1 MKRILLMLALGLGLA
16 CSGRAQELIRTAHPR
31 LLLDDA
37 AFGQLRDAVLQGDS
51 EPLTLLHEACMAYAE
66 ATLSQG
72 PVVYEKDASG
82 RRILGKSQAALGRIF
97 CCAYAWRFTGEE
109 RFLRHAERDML
120 DVCAFPDWNP
130 THFLDVGEM
139 AAAVGLGYDWLYPAL
154 APSTRELAV
163 RTLRDYAFAPARNPS
178 YAWFYHRT
186 HNWNQVCNGGLV
198 CAALATFESHPAEA
212 RALIRKAVKT
222 NRPAMVASYSPDG
235 NYTEGPS
242 YWEYGTL
249 YETFMLSLLESCL
262 GTDYG
267 LGSTDGFLET
277 PRYILFSCGTTHR
290 QFNYYDNGLAEVPH
304 CGMWYFAAREND
316 ASLLYNELRLLRAG
330 DYRRAPNRFLPL
342 LVYYASQVRFDRVD
356 PPSARVWAGRGETP
370 VVLIRTGWDDGAG
383 DRYLGVKGG
392 QAGTN
397 HGHMDA
403 GSFVYD
409 ARGIRW
415 AADLGNQ
422 PYAQTE
428 AVVEALGKDLWDR
441 SQTSCR
447 WQLFRYN
454 NRQHN
459 TLTVN
464 GRDHRVDGAATLLEV
479 LDGDGRLGARLDLTP
494 VFGGDLALAERTVE
508 LLAGDGLSVS
518 DRLAAPVGR
527 AASVRWTLVTEAE
540 PTLTDGGII
549 LERDGIRMLLQTQ
562 GAAVTYRTWS
572 ADPADYASPLAAAD
586 VPNPSRW
593 LCGFETVLPPGT
605 PVTLITTLTRIHTNI
620 LANNCF

>member
-1 MKRILLMLALGLGLA
+1 MRRFLLILSLGLA
-16 CSGRAQELIRTAHPR
+16 WNAGAQELIQSAHPR
-31 LLLDDA
+31 LLMDDA
-37 AFGQLRDAVLQGDS
+37 AFAQVREAILKGDN
-51 EPLTLLHEACMAYAE
+51 EPLVLLHEACMAYAE
-66 ATLSQG
+66 ATLG
-72 PVVYEKDASG
+72 DPPVVYEKDASG

-97 CCAYAWRFTGEE
+97 CCAYAWRFTGDE
-109 RFLRHAERDML
+109 RFLRHAEQDML

-139 AAAVGLGYDWLYPAL
+139 AAAVGLGYDWLFPAL

-163 RTLRDYAFAPARNPS
+163 RTLREYAFAPSRNPT
-178 YAWFYHRT
+178 YAWFYSRT

-198 CAALATFESHPAEA
+198 CAALATFESNPAVS

-267 LGSTDGFLET
+267 LGPVDGFLQT

-290 QFNYYDNGLAEVPH
+290 QFNYYDNGLLEVPH
-304 CGMWYFAAREND
+304 CGMWYFAARERD
-316 ASLLYNELRLLRAG
+316 ASLLYNELRLLREGA
-330 DYRRAPNRFLPL
+330 YRRAPNRFLPL
-342 LVYYASQVRFDRVD
+342 LVYFASQVSFDRVD
-356 PPSARVWAGRGETP
+356 PPSAGVWAGRGETP
-370 VVLIRTGWDDGAG
+370 VVLIRTGWDNDAS
-383 DRYLGVKGG
+383 DRYLAVKGG
-392 QAGTN
+392 HAGTN

-441 SQTSCR
+441 SQASCR

-464 GRDHRVDGAATLLEV
+464 GRDHRVNGAASLLEV
-479 LDGDGRLGARLDLTP
+479 LDGAERFGARLDLTP

-508 LLAGDGLSVS
+508 LLAEDGLSVS
-518 DRLAAPVGR
+518 DRLCAPSGR
-527 AASVRWTLVTEAE
+527 PAFIRWTLVTEAE
-540 PTLTDGGII
+540 PALTDGGIV
-549 LERDGIRMLLQTQ
+549 LERDGVRMLLQTR
-562 GAAVTYRTWS
+562 GAAVTYRIWS
-572 ADPADYASPLAAAD
+572 ADPADYASPLSAAD
-586 VPNPSRW
+586 VPNPGRW
-593 LCGFETVLPPGT
+593 ICGFETSLAPGDSA
-605 PVTLITTLTRIHTNI
+605 TLVTTLTRIQPPSAVA
-620 LANNCF
+620 ANDL